1 MQKPN
6 FCNKVKNNAQLVIL
20 LIFCYGIGT
29 MKQAKATQLLASM
42 KAAQKHISKLSPKQ
56 KSTLEKGW
64 DIEHAYY
71 SSALEGS
78 KLDRKEFEE
87 LARTV
92 S

>member
-1 MQKPN
+1 
-6 FCNKVKNNAQLVIL
+6 
-20 LIFCYGIGT
+20 
-29 MKQAKATQLLASM
+29 MKQTKSTQLLKSM
-42 KAAQKHISKLSPKQ
+42 RAAQKYIAKLSPSQ